1 MQEEHFFVF
10 VSSVLHVEQAAMAM
24 LVKME
29 RAVQIKIVPITYIT
43 WLKSRCH
50 LETEIG
56 ECHVK
61 HHSTQV
67 LSEIERGVKSEI
79 LWKLEIAVL

>member
-10 VSSVLHVEQAAMAM
+10 VSSVLHEEQAAMAM

-29 RAVQIKIVPITYIT
+29 RAVQIKIVPNNLT
-43 WLKSRCH
+43 WLKSRCQ

-61 HHSTQV
+61 HSRHKFSV
-67 LSEIERGVKSEI
+67 R
-79 LWKLEIAVL
+79 

>member
-10 VSSVLHVEQAAMAM
+10 VSSVLHEEQAAMAM

-29 RAVQIKIVPITYIT
+29 RAVQIKIVPNFTNLT
-43 WLKSRCH
+43 LASRCQ

-61 HHSTQV
+61 HSRTRCQ
-67 LSEIERGVKSEI
+67 I